1 MRIVFSF
8 ILLFV
13 CHQLNAQKNDDI
25 IPRVIPPSPNA
36 TAIEKFSSIPVDY
49 STGIPSI
56 SYPMWSWK
64 KNRLEY
70 SIGLSYHA
78 GGIKI
83 DDIASN
89 VGMGWAL
96 TGSGRVS
103 RTVRGLPDDH
113 FHGFFN
119 TPDLPF
125 IETHLQ
131 TNEGYA
137 FVSPFT
143 DVQASTS
150 VQVAITDMNSP
161 HSNLVYEINKNLYD
175 GEQDIFSFN
184 CLSLKGSFIIN
195 KNREIHFLE
204 QCNYKVEII
213 YGNSFPNHPDKLGPI
228 ESFKITDDLGIEY
241 YFEAQEIHSVETYP
255 IQSPPISPTLG
266 YVSSWLISKIKDPI
280 TSDEIVFNYI
290 VPSIG
295 SYYETG
301 LTQSVHMMVASVGAG
316 NLNFT
321 DSYSYQKINITEPKL
336 ENIQFPDG
344 SLVDFVFSFNRDDL
358 KYSNALT
365 GVNVY
370 NSRNDLIKSFGLN
383 YSYFTS
389 GTNFYNPSWATSEND
404 FNKRLRLD
412 AIKEFSSDNTNEKVT
427 SYVYNSLALN
437 PRASFNQ
444 DYWGF
449 NVNPN
454 RNNLQLA
461 PKMRLEDQEIGMLD
475 NQNMFVGIANRL
487 PDEEYVKA
495 SVLEKIIY
503 PTGGFTEFEYECNKA
518 FSSINY
524 YLNTVTSNNN
534 NWTLSQF
541 NTVKSIYFTDR
552 TDEKVIF
559 KFVATEDNPRPP
571 PPNPNDPPSPQGCF
585 ETSQDDFVVRFEI
598 YSTDQS
604 FTTVVIEEP
613 YSNLLAGFERI
624 VEMPLTG
631 TYSIKFIYNV
641 NATCAYEYP
650 FYTSFSTDHF
660 IEPYEKPVGGLR
672 IKKIKSNDGINNV
685 FETEYSYNNEND
697 RSSATL
703 HSIPN
708 YSYARSTTDKSTID
722 VTSGHIIRFSWQI
735 NTNSNPNNTLS
746 FFNGGPLIYKNV
758 SEIRSDG
765 SKVVRTYD
773 DLSYS
778 PTGVPYYRV
787 PFVPIQYFN
796 NFSGLILEE
805 STFDHISTLKSKKE
819 YTYNKQLDNLYDQSK
834 NRNLRT
840 SIIANTDGTEASP
853 NNYNATYYSCF
864 QYFYKLSNLK
874 LTKTEEKIFTES
886 GTISTVTDYT
896 HNSKNY
902 VSAQYTT
909 NSKNEENITTFSY
922 PFITSSTNPI
932 HDEMEQMNMLN
943 VITNTKQYKNVNQTN
958 SVLSE
963 RENNYQLFNTT
974 MLFPS
979 SIQTAILGEPL
990 ITDITFNQYDDK
1002 GNILQYTAKDGIV
1015 HSFIWGYNKQYP
1027 VAHIVGVNY
1036 NTASALVNLSVLNSA
1051 STSEQDMR
1059 LELDKLHTGITG
1071 QHTQVSTYTYIPLV
1085 GIKTVKDVNNKL
1097 VTYEYDNFYRLKLV
1111 RDQDG
1116 NILSAQEYQY
1126 AQ

>member
-8 ILLFV
+8 ILLIV

-83 DDIASN
+83 DDMASN

-119 TPDLPF
+119 TPDLPLV
-125 IETHLQ
+125 ETYMNL
-131 TNEGYA
+131 NDEYNY
-137 FVSPFT
+137 
-143 DVQASTS
+143 TS
-150 VQVAITDMNSP
+150 KYPSVRETRMVNYGISDLNSP
-161 HSNLVYEINKNLYD
+161 HSNLVSEINKGLHD
-175 GEQDIFSFN
+175 GEQDVFSFN
-184 CLSLKGSFIIN
+184 CLSLKGSFIID
-195 KNREIHFLE
+195 KDREIHFLE
-204 QCNYKVEII
+204 KSNFKVQITF
-213 YGNSFPNHPDKLGPI
+213 GNSFPNDPGKYGPI
-228 ESFKITDDLGIEY
+228 ESFKITDDRGVEFF
-241 YFEAQEIHSVETYP
+241 FEEQDIHSVETYP
-255 IQSPPISPTLG
+255 VQFPPISSNLG
-266 YVSSWLISKIKDPI
+266 YVSSWLISRIKDPI
-280 TSDEIVFNYI
+280 TSDEIIFNYTI
-290 VPSIG
+290 PTIG

-301 LTQSVHMMVASVGAG
+301 LTQSIHMMVGSFNAG
-316 NLNFT
+316 DLNFN
-321 DSYSYQKINITEPKL
+321 DSYSFQKINIIEPQID
-336 ENIQFPDG
+336 NIVLSDG
-344 SLVDFVFSFNRDDL
+344 SIIEFEYTFNRDDL
-358 KYSNALT
+358 KYSKALT
-365 GVNVY
+365 DIKVFNL
-370 NSRNDLIKSFGLN
+370 RNELIKSFRLN
-383 YSYFTS
+383 YSYFSS
-389 GTNFYNPSWATSEND
+389 GVNFYNPSWATSEND
-404 FNKRLRLD
+404 YNKRLKLEAVEEVSIDNLD
-412 AIKEFSSDNTNEKVT
+412 EKIT
-427 SYVYNSLALN
+427 SFVYNDLQLN

-461 PKMRLEDQEIGMLD
+461 PKMRLEDQEIAMMEFKNLYAGS
-475 NQNMFVGIANRL
+475 ANRE

-495 SVLEKIIY
+495 GVLEKIIY
-503 PTGGFTEFEYECNKA
+503 PTGGFTEFEYECNQA
-518 FSSINY
+518 FSTFNY

-534 NWTLSQF
+534 NWTLNQF
-541 NTVKSIYFTDR
+541 NFTKSLSFADR

-559 KFVATEDNPRPP
+559 KFLATEEDPRPP
-571 PPNPNDPPSPQGCF
+571 PPNPNEPQSCF
-585 ETSQDDFVVRFEI
+585 ETSQDDMLIRFEI
-598 YSTDQS
+598 YSSEQS
-604 FTTVVIEEP
+604 FTTIVFEEP
-613 YSNLLAGFERI
+613 YSNLLAGFDRV
-624 VEMPLTG
+624 VELPLTG
-631 TYSIKFIYNV
+631 TYTIKFLYNANV
-641 NATCAYEYP
+641 TCAFKYP
-650 FYTSFSTDHF
+650 FYATISTDHF
-660 IEPYEKPVGGLR
+660 IEPYDKPVGGLR
-672 IKKIKSNDGINNV
+672 IKSIKSNDGIGDV
-685 FETEYSYNNEND
+685 FVKDYNYNDENGK
-697 RSSATL
+697 SSATL
-703 HSIPN
+703 HAVPN
-708 YSYARSTTDKSTID
+708 FKYSRSTTDKSID
-722 VTSGHIIRFSWQI
+722 SPSEVKFIYTKQI
-735 NTNSNPNNTLS
+735 SITSNPNNTLHN
-746 FFNGGPLIYKNV
+746 FNGGPLVYKSVKEV
-758 SEIRSDG
+758 SQDG
-765 SKVVRTYD
+765 SLIHREYD
-773 DLSYS
+773 DLNYS
-778 PTGVPYYRV
+778 STGGPVDRT
-787 PFVPIQYFN
+787 PFVPIQYFSN
-796 NFSGLILEE
+796 LSGLLLEE
-805 STFDHISTLKSKKE
+805 LTKDASGNIISEKKC
-819 YTYNKQLDNLYDQSK
+819 TYQKEFDNLLNQDE

-840 SIIANTDGTEASP
+840 AIYANTDGVTLSP
-853 NNYNATYYSCF
+853 WNYDATYYMCF

-874 LTKTEEKIFTES
+874 LTKTEEKLFTES

-932 HDEMEQMNMLN
+932 HDEMEQINMLN
-943 VITNTKQYKNVNQTN
+943 VITNTKQYKSVNSTN
-958 SVLSE
+958 SLLSE

-990 ITDITFNQYDDK
+990 NTDITFNQYDDK
-1002 GNILQYTAKDGIV
+1002 GNILQYTSNDGIV

-1027 VAHIVGVNY
+1027 VAHVVGVDY
-1036 NTASALVNLSVLNSA
+1036 NTASALVNLTVLNA
-1051 STSEQDMR
+1051 ATTTDQVMR
-1059 LELDKLHTGITG
+1059 TELDKLHSGITN
-1071 QHTQVSTYTYIPLV
+1071 QLSQVTTYTYIPLV

-1097 VTYEYDNFYRLKLV
+1097 ITYEYDNFYRLKLV